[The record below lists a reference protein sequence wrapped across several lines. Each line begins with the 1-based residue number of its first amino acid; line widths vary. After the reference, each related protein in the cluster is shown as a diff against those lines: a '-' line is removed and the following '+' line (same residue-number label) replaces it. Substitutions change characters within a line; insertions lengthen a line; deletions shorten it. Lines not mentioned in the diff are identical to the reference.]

1 MNITNSSVLIDSYFA
16 NKSKKLTSLLLII
29 VGSLL
34 LTVSAKV
41 SVPFYPVPMTMQTLV
56 VLFIGLTFGRF
67 LGPLTIFTYLAQGAL
82 GLPVFANGGGFLYLM
97 GPTGGYL
104 LGFFLSSIILSHIA
118 NLGWNRSYFLT
129 FISLLIGLFVI
140 FFIGLTQLGFLL
152 GKSLTETI
160 SLGLLPFIY
169 GELFKISIL
178 AIFVP
183 LISRK

>member
-16 NKSKKLTSLLLII
+16 NKSKKLTSLLLVI
-29 VGSLL
+29 VGSIL
-34 LTVSAKV
+34 LTVSAKI

-67 LGPLTIFTYLAQGAL
+67 LGPLTIFAYLAQGAL
-82 GLPVFANGGGFLYLM
+82 GLPVFANGGGFVYLM

-104 LGFFLSSIILSHIA
+104 LGFFLSAVILSYIA
-118 NLGWNRSYFLT
+118 DLGWNKSYLLT
-129 FISLLIGLFVI
+129 FMSLLIGSFVI

-152 GKSLTETI
+152 GKSISETI

>member
-1 MNITNSSVLIDSYFA
+1 
-16 NKSKKLTSLLLII
+16 
-29 VGSLL
+29 
-34 LTVSAKV
+34 
-41 SVPFYPVPMTMQTLV
+41 
-56 VLFIGLTFGRF
+56 
-67 LGPLTIFTYLAQGAL
+67 
-82 GLPVFANGGGFLYLM
+82 M

-118 NLGWNRSYFLT
+118 YLGWNRSYLLT

-140 FFIGLTQLGFLL
+140 FFTGLTQLGFLL